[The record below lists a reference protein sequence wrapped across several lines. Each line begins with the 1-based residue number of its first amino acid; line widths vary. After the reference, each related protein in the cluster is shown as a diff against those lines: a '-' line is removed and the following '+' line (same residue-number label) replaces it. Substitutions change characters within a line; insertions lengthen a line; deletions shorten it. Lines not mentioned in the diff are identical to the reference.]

1 MLYIVIWYYPWTPFD
16 PNICW
21 IRIIDYWRL
30 LKKRLQTRIAIQARF
45 CPFAP
50 VRIMLRVLCLTH
62 KFGKPELEFHAFNS
76 DHFQNQ
82 FGRISKTSWKP
93 IQARIR
99 GKWARI
105 HTRGAS
111 LRCWN
116 CQSTFANAS
125 GQTQSLFAFGF
136 HNSVIS
142 GCYQLELWISPKK
155 QFARARIQPSGE
167 NLTVQKTTQNLF
179 IKF

>member
-1 MLYIVIWYYPWTPFD
+1 MILPVNSIWPKYLL
-16 PNICW
+16 NQNN
-21 IRIIDYWRL
+21 RL
-30 LKKRLQTRIAIQARF
+30 LTPAEKKTADQNSHSGEIL
-45 CPFAP
+45 P
-50 VRIMLRVLCLTH
+50 LW
-62 KFGKPELEFHAFNS
+62 LEFFVWPANLETRTWISCIQLRPFSKSIRANFKDFMKTNS
-76 DHFQNQ
+76 GENTREM
-82 FGRISKTSWKP
+82 GEN
-93 IQARIR
+93 
-99 GKWARI
+99 
-105 HTRGAS
+105 TRGAS

-155 QFARARIQPSGE
+155 QCARARIQPSGE
-167 NLTVQKTTQNLF
+167 NLTVQKTSQNLF